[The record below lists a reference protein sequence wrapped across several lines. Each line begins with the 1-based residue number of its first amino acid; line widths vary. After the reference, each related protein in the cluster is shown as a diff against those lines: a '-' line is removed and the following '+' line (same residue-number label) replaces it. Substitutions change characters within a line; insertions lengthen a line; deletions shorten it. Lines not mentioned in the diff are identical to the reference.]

1 MYFQLFARHLHSAYH
16 ISLCVLLMQ
25 DNQMASQRTRD
36 LGGEDLL
43 AVYQFA
49 RRVWWLRAP
58 LFHREHPSHP
68 MWKLGFFDE
77 ARRDGTWDRWC
88 SVVLSWHT
96 EVDGLMAAFASPV
109 GAIANALPPQ
119 LLVARLM
126 ESVKVLCCQSLL
138 CLFVYV

>member
-36 LGGEDLL
+36 LGG
-43 AVYQFA
+43 
-49 RRVWWLRAP
+49 
-58 LFHREHPSHP
+58 
-68 MWKLGFFDE
+68 
-77 ARRDGTWDRWC
+77 
-88 SVVLSWHT
+88 
-96 EVDGLMAAFASPV
+96 DGLMAAFASAV